1 MNSGLIIVIFVLFA
15 AVAIAIGVAS
25 YLSAKK
31 RREGMAALAAQRGWT
46 YVERDDRWVQA
57 FEGSPFG
64 LGHNRQAKNVL
75 TGTFDGR
82 PFVSLDYV
90 YHTTETSTDSEG
102 RTTRREVSHLY
113 GVTGLDVGTAL
124 PPLEVTPEGM
134 IGRFIG
140 RLTNRDIELESE
152 DFNRAFTVT
161 CPDRKFASDV
171 LHPRAMELL
180 MQWPDSAFRFDR
192 SWILDCEAGQVA
204 LEQIEPRL
212 TRVDAIVDQIPEFVW
227 KELRG

>member
-1 MNSGLIIVIFVLFA
+1 M
-15 AVAIAIGVAS
+15 
-25 YLSAKK
+25 
-31 RREGMAALAAQRGWT
+31 
-46 YVERDDRWVQA
+46 
-57 FEGSPFG
+57 
-64 LGHNRQAKNVL
+64 L

-90 YHTTETSTDSEG
+90 YYTTETSTDSEG

-180 MQWPDSAFRFDR
+180 MQWPDAAFRFDR